1 MVDDGPDSMLCSLCL
16 RVFCV
21 YVPLVIGQSKNQ
33 SINQRTGSVCGQR
46 DDGAV
51 SVRAS
56 AQRTSAL
63 RTFLR
68 VRMCVCVIWI
78 FIIPALV
85 CTIVIVC
92 VLVGPNE
99 IISYLVA
106 TIETGSPIK
115 QL

>member
-1 MVDDGPDSMLCSLCL
+1 MVNDGPDSMLGSLCL